1 MKTNSKLEDFVVRFF
16 DGTKTLTQ
24 KSLLMELQLMLS
36 LTKYL
41 MGCTMNI
48 YITLVNVLK
57 DVST

>member
-1 MKTNSKLEDFVVRFF
+1 MKFYGIKFWNADNGKRRYPEVTA
-16 DGTKTLTQ
+16 
-24 KSLLMELQLMLS
+24 ELQLMLS

-57 DVST
+57 DIST

>member
-1 MKTNSKLEDFVVRFF
+1 MKTSSKLEDYAERFF
-16 DGTKTLTQ
+16 DGKENLTQ